1 MADELLSGSV
11 AGEILHEQMPDKT
24 AEQWRL
30 WLQNNRNQTRRV
42 SYRIPF
48 ERMAGG
54 VFYRRDEL
62 AKFAEWERARQLGT
76 IKLTGRAAEVLQA
89 FGIGEK
95 GSTTQGRRFKGGSAN
110 LVVDAAGEVFV
121 QTIINEP
128 LMVFAMSADQAIDFG
143 KEMAEA
149 GKAAKRHGE
158 RGQKSG
164 PASTDYETI
173 VDTPAVLIKRRK
185 ESK

>member
-1 MADELLSGSV
+1 
-11 AGEILHEQMPDKT
+11 MPDKT

-30 WLQNNRNQTRRV
+30 WLQNNRNQSRRV

-54 VFYRRDEL
+54 VFYRREEL
-62 AKFAEWERARQLGT
+62 VKFAEWEKARQLGT

-95 GSTTQGRRFKGGSAN
+95 GSTTQGRRFKGGSVN
-110 LVVDAAGEVFV
+110 LAVDAACVPFV
-121 QTIINEP
+121 QAIINEP
-128 LMVFAMSADQAIDFG
+128 LIVFAMSADQAIDFG
-143 KEMAEA
+143 KELVEA
-149 GKAAKRHGE
+149 GQAAKRQSRKKPQGAPDLTE
-158 RGQKSG
+158 
-164 PASTDYETI
+164 YETL

-185 ESK
+185 VSK